1 MPCAAAAHL
10 GRVGLEVAVGVGVGV
25 GLGVRVGA
33 TVGLGVRVRV
43 RFGVR
48 ASVLPPHTCSYDGLS
63 MLPCV
68 YPTHVLT
75 TPGIRW

>member
-1 MPCAAAAHL
+1 M
-10 GRVGLEVAVGVGVGV
+10 GV

-48 ASVLPPHTCSYDGLS
+48 ASVLPV
-63 MLPCV
+63 CV
-68 YPTHVLT
+68 WAALLLIRRLVDVTLRVPDTRVDDTRNPLVV
-75 TPGIRW
+75 PGV